1 MNPSLAACSLVPLR
15 IDDFDYDLSP
25 ERIAQEPLA
34 QRDASRLLVL
44 DRKTGA
50 VRHHVFRD
58 LPGLLRPGDLLVVN
72 RSRVLPARLLGTR
85 AGGGEAEVLLL
96 RDRGHDVWEALVRPG
111 RRLRAGTRVRV
122 DDGLQV
128 EILGGPALADGRR
141 RVRLIHHSA
150 DAARELERL
159 GHVPLP
165 PYIRRDD
172 RPADRLRYQT
182 VYAKEPGSVAAPTA
196 GLHLTPELLDSLQ
209 ERGIERADVVL
220 HVGPG
225 TFRPVQV
232 EDVRDHTV
240 PTEPYVV
247 PEETSAAIA
256 RTRARG
262 GRVVAVGTTT
272 TRVLETVADDRGRVT
287 AGEGETGLVIVP
299 GHRFRAVEALVTNFH
314 LPRSSLLLLASAF
327 AGRERI
333 LQAYAEAARQE
344 YRFYSYGDAML
355 VLPRVD
361 SPGPRE

>member
-1 MNPSLAACSLVPLR
+1 VNSAPRCLYPVPLR
-15 IDDFDYDLSP
+15 IDAFDYELAP
-25 ERIAQEPLA
+25 ELIAQEPLA

-44 DRKTGA
+44 DRKSGA

-58 LPGLLRPGDLLVVN
+58 LPGLLHAGDLLVVN
-72 RSRVLPARLLGTR
+72 RSRVFPARLLGTR

-128 EILGGPALADGRR
+128 EILGGPPLADGRR
-141 RVRLIHHSA
+141 RIRLLPRSA

-159 GHVPLP
+159 GHMPLP
-165 PYIRRDD
+165 PYIRRED

-196 GLHLTPELLDSLQ
+196 GLHFTSALLEALQ
-209 ERGIERADVVL
+209 ERGVERAELVL

-232 EDVRDHTV
+232 EDVSDHVV
-240 PTEPYVV
+240 PAEPYVV

-272 TRVLETVADDRGRVT
+272 TRVLETVADDRGGVE
-287 AGEGETGLVIVP
+287 AGRGETDLVIVP
-299 GHRFRAVEALVTNFH
+299 GHRFRVVEALVTNFH
-314 LPRSSLLLLASAF
+314 LPRSSLLLLVAAF
-327 AGRERI
+327 AGRERV
-333 LQAYAEAARQE
+333 LRAYAEAVRQE

-355 VLPRVD
+355 VL
-361 SPGPRE
+361 